1 MSYNRRGFF
10 SKVGSLFSRQGDVIF
25 FGAQFVINVFGE
37 NRLRA
42 ALHNV
47 IQDGDSL
54 ESPAE
59 KRAYYKR
66 ISALLRE
73 DIPFL
78 EYGFWDFIT
87 KQGEAEAEFDQ
98 WVTEVSA
105 MMATEEEEL
114 GEEID
119 EMHRLSNDKSYVVV
133 TLLFLLSNTE
143 SLGSFFEQIDSIDE
157 EDPFS
162 PSAFATLIDSLAY
175 IDFEYSYADASF
187 IMPGSEEDGIS
198 WEDIKGEG
206 WEYLKP
212 VMGSI

>member
-10 SKVGSLFSRQGDVIF
+10 SKVGSVFSRQGDLVF
-25 FGAQFVINVFGE
+25 FGTQFVINVFGE

-47 IQDGDSL
+47 IESGGSL
-54 ESPAE
+54 ESPDE

-66 ISALLRE
+66 IAALLRE

-78 EYGFWDFIT
+78 EYGYWDMIT

-98 WVTEVSA
+98 WVTEASA

-114 GEEID
+114 GEDID
-119 EMHRLSNDKSYVVV
+119 EMHRLSSDKSYVVV
-133 TLLFLLSNTE
+133 TLLFLLANTE
-143 SLGSFFEQIDSIDE
+143 SLTPFFELVDSIE
-157 EDPFS
+157 EDDYFS
-162 PSAFATLIDSLAY
+162 KSGFATLAESLSY

-187 IMPGSEEDGIS
+187 ILPGSEEDGIS

-212 VMGSI
+212 VMGI